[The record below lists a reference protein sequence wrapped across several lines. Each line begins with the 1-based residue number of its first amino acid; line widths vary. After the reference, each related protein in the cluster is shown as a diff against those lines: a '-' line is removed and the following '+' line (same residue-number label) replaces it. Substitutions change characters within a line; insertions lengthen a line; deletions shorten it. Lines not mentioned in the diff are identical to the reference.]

1 MSSHALTTAKPEMS
15 TRRWAVWGA
24 VVLGA
29 VATLELAGRALVDS
43 PPRSH
48 VVAGA
53 AVLALLAWGANR
65 SPVPVGQGASMSL
78 DVVFVLCA
86 AVMYGAAIAA
96 LIAATVCIF
105 ENFRVGEHPI
115 KAVFNGAVFALMGGA
130 AGLAAHV
137 HPHGDL
143 GLMASVALAA
153 AAAYVTNVG
162 LVLFM
167 VAHARIH
174 EFVARAWE
182 ATKRSAIPYALA
194 LSVVPLFIVAWS
206 ADPYVAMLAVVP
218 LAGIGLH
225 MRSLEQSRKATELAL
240 TDPLTGLGNRRHLN
254 ERLQRE
260 LDRAETTGEPMSICL
275 LDLDAFKGINDSR
288 GHEAG
293 DEALVAVAGALRQ
306 GGEAFRL
313 GGDEF
318 VLLLP
323 DHDRDAAETVAT
335 AVRLRVAALGLSVSA
350 GTATYDGNGA
360 GRADLIRA
368 ADAALYEEKLVTA

>member
-1 MSSHALTTAKPEMS
+1 MS
-15 TRRWAVWGA
+15 TRRWAVWGT

-29 VATLELAGRALVDS
+29 VATLELAAHALVDA
-43 PPRSH
+43 PPSSH
-48 VVAGA
+48 VAAGA
-53 AVLALLAWGANR
+53 AVIALLAWGANR

-86 AVMYGAAIAA
+86 AVMYGAAVAA

-105 ENFRVGEHPI
+105 ENFRAGEHPI

-137 HPHGDL
+137 HPRGDL
-143 GLMASVALAA
+143 GLVATVALAA

-162 LVLFM
+162 LVLLM

-182 ATKRSAIPYALA
+182 ATQRSAIPYALS

-206 ADPYVAMLAVVP
+206 ADPYVAMLSVVP

-260 LDRAETTGEPMSICL
+260 LDRAEETLEPLSICI
-275 LDLDAFKGINDSR
+275 LDLDGFKGINDTR

-293 DEALVAVAGALRQ
+293 DEALVAVAGAFRQ

-323 DHDRDAAETVAT
+323 NQDHYAAEAVAA
-335 AVRLRVAALGLSVSA
+335 AVRERVAAFGLSVSA

-360 GRADLIRA
+360 GRADLLRT
-368 ADAALYEEKLVTA
+368 ADAALYEDKLVVSA